1 VTAVSADSTLD
12 VCHCDRLCHLVSR
25 GGRAAEEEDEDEE
38 EEEEEKEEMIPLDLG
53 FHDRLVVAVAGG
65 KVERKERRK
74 VGR

>member
-1 VTAVSADSTLD
+1 M
-12 VCHCDRLCHLVSR
+12 SR
-25 GGRAAEEEDEDEE
+25 GGRAAEEEDEDEEE